1 MGISYYESLAVTRAN
16 RTKEVYEQFT
26 GMILLKTINY
36 GVLSALLLTCENMLF
51 VRAGIA
57 FAICT
62 AVSFSTSM
70 LLFGALAALIGPANR
85 VDGRILWRFKEGYT
99 ITTPIRD
106 RLRTLSKKFTRDNL
120 ASILS
125 RNS

>member
-1 MGISYYESLAVTRAN
+1 MGISYYESISVTREN

-26 GMILLKTINY
+26 GIILLKTINY

-51 VRAGIA
+51 VRAGLT

-62 AVSFSTSM
+62 VVSFFTSM
-70 LLFGALAALIGPANR
+70 LLFGALAALIGPATR
-85 VDGRILWRFKEGYT
+85 VDGRILWKFKEGYT
-99 ITTPIRD
+99 IRD
-106 RLRTLSKKFTRDNL
+106 RFRTLSRKFTRDNL